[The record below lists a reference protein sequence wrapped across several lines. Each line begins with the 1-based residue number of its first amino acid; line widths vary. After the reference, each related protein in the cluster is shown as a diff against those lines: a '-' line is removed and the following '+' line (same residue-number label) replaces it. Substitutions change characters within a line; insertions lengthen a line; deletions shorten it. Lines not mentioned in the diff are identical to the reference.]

1 MSNYCEKQV
10 SSGNI
15 NLMLRSR
22 SEENFLGTIRK
33 AIKNTSKNIIFT
45 SIKIHSAPLS
55 LFLCIVIVFHL
66 TLDIAEQ

>member
-1 MSNYCEKQV
+1 
-10 SSGNI
+10 
-15 NLMLRSR
+15 MLRSR
-22 SEENFLGTIRK
+22 SKENLLGTVRK

-55 LFLCIVIVFHL
+55 LFLCIVIVSHL